1 MSPHGLLVDPLATCR
16 RLLAERRRAT
26 AAWQRQADRL
36 SDARL
41 VTFAAGA
48 LIAGAAA
55 FGGWLSA
62 WWLGLPVGLFAALVV
77 RHDRVLLAEARAARA
92 VAWYEH
98 GIARIEDRWP
108 GLGPAGDRFA
118 DAEHLYA
125 QDLDLFGDGSL
136 FQLLCTARTQAG
148 EETLAA
154 WLKSPAGPAEVA
166 ARQAAV
172 RELQPRVA
180 LREEIN
186 VAAEDMRT
194 AVRPARLAAWAA
206 GEGQLQAVWP
216 RFAAV
221 GFTALI
227 GAALLAWLQGAI
239 TLGPLLAALVAASV
253 FRYRFHAR
261 TTRIMHGADEP
272 SRELLVLGQV
282 CRVLRGESYR
292 TARLQALHAALAAP
306 DGEAYDAAR
315 RLRRAVERHDWQ
327 HNIMFLPFAALLFW
341 DLHCAFAVEAWRRRH
356 GPRVADWLRDTGEF
370 EALAALGTYAWEHPA
385 DPFPEIADRA
395 GPAVYEA
402 ERLSHPLLPA
412 AAAVPNDVALG
423 PAPRVLIVSGSNM
436 SGKTTLLR
444 SVGINAVLALMGAP
458 VRAARLRLSPLTP
471 GATLRIEDSL
481 QAGRSRFYAEVLR
494 LGQIVAA
501 ARAGPTLFLLDELFH
516 GTNSHDRRDGARGLL
531 GSLLELPTL
540 GLVTTHD
547 LALAGIA
554 DGLAPAGRNA
564 HFDDHLVDGEMHF
577 DYRLKPGPV
586 TRSNALAI
594 MRAVGLD
601 VPEADGA
608 PERPGAMMS
617 GRRAPAVPRG
627 GHTSEAVPVRRVR
640 DGPREVD
647 VLDD

>member
-1 MSPHGLLVDPLATCR
+1 MNPLETYLGLV
-16 RLLAERRRAT
+16 AERRRA
-26 AAWQRQADRL
+26 AAAGERRAELL
-36 SDARL
+36 SHARL
-41 VTFAAGA
+41 ITFAAGA
-48 LIAGAAA
+48 LVAGGAA

-62 WWLGLPVGLFAALVV
+62 WWLAAPIGAFAALVV
-77 RHDRVLLAEARAARA
+77 WHDRVLLAEARAARA

-108 GLGPAGDRFA
+108 GRGPAGDRFA

-154 WLKSPAGPAEVA
+154 WLKTPAGPEEVA
-166 ARQAAV
+166 ERQAAV
-172 RELQPRVA
+172 RELQTRVA

-194 AVRPARLAAWAA
+194 SVRPDHLAAWAS
-206 GEGQLQAVWP
+206 GEDRLPAVWP
-216 RFAAV
+216 RFAAI

-227 GAALLAWLQGAI
+227 AAALMAWLQGAI
-239 TLGPLLAALVAASV
+239 ALGPLLAALVAAAV
-253 FRYRFHAR
+253 FRYRLHAS
-261 TTRIMHGADEP
+261 TSRIMHGADEP

-282 CRVLRGESYR
+282 CRVLRRESYG
-292 TARLQALHAALAAP
+292 TARLRALHAALAAS

-315 RLRRAVERHDWQ
+315 QLRRVVERHDWQ
-327 HNIMFLPFAALLFW
+327 HNIMFLPIAALLFW

-356 GPRVADWLRDTGEF
+356 GPRVAGWLRDTGEL
-370 EALAALGTYAWEHPA
+370 EALAALATYAWEHPA
-385 DPFPEIADRA
+385 DPFPEIAGADDR
-395 GPAVYEA
+395 PVYEA
-402 ERLSHPLLPA
+402 ERLSHPLLPVA
-412 AAAVPNDVALG
+412 AAIPNDVVLG
-423 PAPRVLIVSGSNM
+423 RAPRVLIVSGSNM

-501 ARAGPTLFLLDELFH
+501 ARTRPTLFLLDELFH

-547 LALAGIA
+547 LALAEIA
-554 DGLAPAGRNA
+554 EGLAPAARNV

-577 DYRLKPGPV
+577 DYRLEPGPV
-586 TRSNALAI
+586 TRSNALAM

-601 VPEADGA
+601 VPEADATPAAGA
-608 PERPGAMMS
+608 
-617 GRRAPAVPRG
+617 
-627 GHTSEAVPVRRVR
+627 SEAVPVRRVG
-640 DGPREVD
+640 DGAREVD
-647 VLDD
+647 VLDDGAPQVDG

>member
-1 MSPHGLLVDPLATCR
+1 MDPLTTYR
-16 RLLAERRRAT
+16 DLLAQRRE
-26 AAWQRQADRL
+26 AAAGWRRQADWL
-36 SDARL
+36 SHARL
-41 VTFAAGA
+41 ITFLAGA
-48 LIAGAAA
+48 VVAGSAV

-62 WWLGLPVGLFAALVV
+62 WWLGLPAGLFAALVV
-77 RHDRVLLAEARAARA
+77 WHDRVLLAEARAARA

-98 GIARIEDRWP
+98 GIARIEDRWT
-108 GLGPAGDRFA
+108 GLGPAGGRFA

-148 EETLAA
+148 EETLAD
-154 WLKSPAGPAEVA
+154 WLKTPAGPAEVA
-166 ARQAAV
+166 DRQAAV
-172 RELQPRVA
+172 GELQPRVA

-194 AVRPARLAAWAA
+194 GVRPARLTAWAS
-206 GEGQLQAVWP
+206 GEEQLPAVWP
-216 RFAAV
+216 RFAAG
-221 GFTALI
+221 GFTVLI
-227 GAALLAWLQGAI
+227 GAALIAWLQGAI
-239 TLGPLLAALVAASV
+239 TLGPLLAALVSAAV
-253 FRYRFHAR
+253 FRYRFHVR

-292 TARLQALHAALAAP
+292 TARLQALRAALAATG
-306 DGEAYDAAR
+306 GEAYDAAR
-315 RLRRAVERHDWQ
+315 QLRRVVERHDWQ
-327 HNIMFLPFAALLFW
+327 HNIMFLPLAALLFW

-356 GPRVADWLRDTGEF
+356 GPRVAGWLRDTGEF
-370 EALAALGTYAWEHPA
+370 EALAALGTHAWEHPA
-385 DPFPEIADRA
+385 DPFPEIADEA
-395 GPAVYEA
+395 GPPVYEA

-412 AAAVPNDVALG
+412 ADAVPNDVALG

-458 VRAARLRLSPLTP
+458 VRAARLRLSPLIP

-501 ARAGPTLFLLDELFH
+501 ARDRPTLFLLDELFH

-531 GSLLELPTL
+531 GSLLDLPAV

-547 LALAGIA
+547 LALAEIA
-554 DGLAPAGRNA
+554 DALAPAARNV

-594 MRAVGLD
+594 MRAVGLE
-601 VPEADGA
+601 V
-608 PERPGAMMS
+608 
-617 GRRAPAVPRG
+617 PAVEGAAEGLRASPG
-627 GHTSEAVPVRRVR
+627 GAASR
-640 DGPREVD
+640 
-647 VLDD
+647 

>member
-1 MSPHGLLVDPLATCR
+1 MPAAGRPAEPRAPVDLR
-16 RLLAERRRAT
+16 RRRAG
-26 AAWQRQADRL
+26 R
-36 SDARL
+36 
-41 VTFAAGA
+41 G
-48 LIAGAAA
+48 GAA
-55 FGGWLSA
+55 FGGWPSA
-62 WWLGLPVGLFAALVV
+62 WWLAAPVGAFAALVV
-77 RHDRVLLAEARAARA
+77 RHDRVLLAEARASRA

-98 GIARIEDRWP
+98 GIARIEDRWT
-108 GLGPAGDRFA
+108 GQGSTGERFA
-118 DAEHLYA
+118 EAEHLYA

-154 WLKSPAGPAEVA
+154 WLKAPAGPAEVA
-166 ARQAAV
+166 DRQAAV

-194 AVRPARLAAWAA
+194 GVRPDRLTAWAG
-206 GEGQLQAVWP
+206 GEEQLPAVWP

-221 GFTALI
+221 GFTVLI
-227 GAALLAWLQGAI
+227 GAALIAWLQAAT
-239 TLGPLLAALVAASV
+239 TLGPLLAALAAASV

-292 TARLQALHAALAAP
+292 TSRLQALHAALAAP
-306 DGEAYDAAR
+306 GGEAYDAAR
-315 RLRRAVERHDWQ
+315 QLRRVVERHDWQ
-327 HNIMFLPFAALLFW
+327 HNIMFLPLAALLFW

-356 GPRVADWLRDTGEF
+356 GARVAGWLRDTGEF
-370 EALAALGTYAWEHPA
+370 EALAALATYAWEHPA
-385 DPFPEIADRA
+385 DPFPEIADET
-395 GPAVYEA
+395 GPPMYEA

-412 AAAVPNDVALG
+412 AAAVPNDVTLG
-423 PAPRVLIVSGSNM
+423 AAPQVLIVSGSNM

-494 LGQIVAA
+494 LGQVVEA

-531 GSLLELPTL
+531 GSLLELPAV

-547 LALAGIA
+547 LALAEIA
-554 DGLAPAGRNA
+554 DGLAPAGRNV
-564 HFDDHLVDGEMHF
+564 HFDDHLVDGEMEF

-586 TRSNALAI
+586 TRGNALAI

-601 VPEADGA
+601 APRGAA
-608 PERPGAMMS
+608 PESPGARPAQPAA
-617 GRRAPAVPRG
+617 GKRR
-627 GHTSEAVPVRRVR
+627 
-640 DGPREVD
+640 REPTP
-647 VLDD
+647 

>member
-1 MSPHGLLVDPLATCR
+1 MDPLATCR
-16 RLLAERRRAT
+16 DLLAQRRE
-26 AAWQRQADRL
+26 AAAARQRQADWL
-36 SDARL
+36 SHARL
-41 VTFAAGA
+41 ITFLAGTVVAGSA
-48 LIAGAAA
+48 L
-55 FGGWLSA
+55 FGSWLSA
-62 WWLGLPVGLFAALVV
+62 WWLGLPLGLFAALAI

-118 DAEHLYA
+118 DADHLYA

-154 WLKSPAGPAEVA
+154 WLKTPAGPAEVA
-166 ARQAAV
+166 DRQAAV

-194 AVRPARLAAWAA
+194 GVRPDRLTAWA
-206 GEGQLQAVWP
+206 GGDEQLPAVWP
-216 RFAAV
+216 RVAAV
-221 GFTALI
+221 GFTVLMGI
-227 GAALLAWLQGAI
+227 ALLAWLQAAI
-239 TLGPLLAALVAASV
+239 SLGPLLAALVAAAV

-315 RLRRAVERHDWQ
+315 QLRRVVERHDWQ
-327 HNIMFLPFAALLFW
+327 HNIMFLPLAALLFW

-356 GPRVADWLRDTGEF
+356 GARVAGWLRDTGEF

-385 DPFPEIADRA
+385 DPFPEIATAAD
-395 GPAVYEA
+395 PPVYEA

-458 VRAARLRLSPLTP
+458 VRAARLRLSPMTP

-494 LGQIVAA
+494 LGQIVAT
-501 ARAGPTLFLLDELFH
+501 ARTRPTLFLLDELFH

-531 GSLLELPTL
+531 RSLLELPTL

-547 LALAGIA
+547 LSLAEAA
-554 DGLAPAGRNA
+554 DELATVARNV
-564 HFDDHLVDGEMHF
+564 HFDDHVVGGEMHF

-608 PERPGAMMS
+608 PERPAARPTQPAAGK
-617 GRRAPAVPRG
+617 RRQEPTP
-627 GHTSEAVPVRRVR
+627 
-640 DGPREVD
+640 
-647 VLDD
+647 

>member
-1 MSPHGLLVDPLATCR
+1 MDPLATCR
-16 RLLAERRRAT
+16 DLLTQRREAAAGWQRRAD
-26 AAWQRQADRL
+26 WL
-36 SDARL
+36 SHARL
-41 VTFAAGA
+41 VTFLAGA
-48 LIAGAAA
+48 VVAGGAV

-62 WWLGLPVGLFAALVV
+62 WWLGLPAGLFAALVV
-77 RHDRVLLAEARAARA
+77 WHDRVLLAEARVARA

-98 GIARIEDRWP
+98 GIARIEDRWT

-154 WLKSPAGPAEVA
+154 WIKTPAGPAEVA
-166 ARQAAV
+166 DRQAAV
-172 RELQPRVA
+172 RELRPRAA

-186 VAAEDMRT
+186 VAAEDART
-194 AVRPARLAAWAA
+194 GVRPDRLAAWAG
-206 GEGQLQAVWP
+206 GEEQLPAVWP

-227 GAALLAWLQGAI
+227 GAALIAWLQGA
-239 TLGPLLAALVAASV
+239 TALGPLLAALVAAAV

-292 TARLQALHAALAAP
+292 TARLQALRAALAAP

-315 RLRRAVERHDWQ
+315 QLRRVVERHDWQ
-327 HNIMFLPFAALLFW
+327 HNIMFLPVAALLFW

-356 GPRVADWLRDTGEF
+356 GPRVAGWLRATGEF

-385 DPFPEIADRA
+385 DPFPEIADGA
-395 GPAVYEA
+395 APPVYEA

-412 AAAVPNDVALG
+412 AVAVPNNVALG

-444 SVGINAVLALMGAP
+444 SVGVNAVLALAGAP

-494 LGQIVAA
+494 LSQIVAA
-501 ARAGPTLFLLDELFH
+501 ARTRPTLFLLDELFH
-516 GTNSHDRRDGARGLL
+516 GTNSHDRRDGAHGLL

-547 LALAGIA
+547 LALAEIA
-554 DGLAPAGRNA
+554 DGLAPDARNV
-564 HFDDHLVDGEMHF
+564 HFDDHLVDGELHF

-601 VPEADGA
+601 VPEADA
-608 PERPGAMMS
+608 VPEHPGARPTQPVS
-617 GRRAPAVPRG
+617 AKSRQESAP
-627 GHTSEAVPVRRVR
+627 
-640 DGPREVD
+640 
-647 VLDD
+647 

>member
-1 MSPHGLLVDPLATCR
+1 MDPLATYR
-16 RLLAERRRAT
+16 RLLAERHLAAT
-26 AAWQRQADRL
+26 ALRRRADRL

-41 VTFAAGA
+41 VTFAVGA
-48 LIAGAAA
+48 LVAGSAAL
-55 FGGWLSA
+55 GGWLSG
-62 WWLGLPVGLFAALVV
+62 WWLVAPAGVFIGLVV
-77 RHDRVLLAEARAARA
+77 WHDRVLLAEARAARA

-108 GLGPAGDRFA
+108 GQGPAGDRFG
-118 DAEHLYA
+118 DAGHLYA

-148 EETLAA
+148 EETLAT
-154 WLKSPAGPAEVA
+154 WLKTPAAPLEVA
-166 ARQAAV
+166 ERQAAV

-180 LREEIN
+180 LREEIG
-186 VAAEDMRT
+186 VAASEMRT
-194 AVRPARLAAWAA
+194 AVRPAHLAAWATR
-206 GEGQLQAVWP
+206 EDQLQAVWP

-221 GFTALI
+221 GFTGLI
-227 GAALLAWLQGAI
+227 GTALAAWLQGAL

-261 TTRIMHGADEP
+261 TTRIMHAADEP
-272 SRELLVLGQV
+272 ARELLVLGQV
-282 CRVLRGESYR
+282 CRVLRGEAYR
-292 TARLQALHAALAAP
+292 TARLQALHAALAAA

-315 RLRRAVERHDWQ
+315 QLRRIVERHDWQ
-327 HNIMFLPFAALLFW
+327 HNIMFLPLAALLFW
-341 DLHCAFAVEAWRRRH
+341 DLHCAFAVEAWRRQH

-385 DPFPEIADRA
+385 DPFPEIADA
-395 GPAVYEA
+395 GDPPAYEA

-412 AAAVPNDVALG
+412 ADAVPNDVTLG
-423 PAPRVLIVSGSNM
+423 PAPQVLIVSGSNM
-436 SGKTTLLR
+436 SGKTTMLR
-444 SVGINAVLALMGAP
+444 SVGVNAVLALMGAP
-458 VRAARLRLSPLTP
+458 VRAGRLRLSPMTP

-494 LGQIVAA
+494 LGQIVEA

-531 GSLLELPTL
+531 GSLLELPAV

-547 LALAGIA
+547 LALAEIA
-554 DGLAPAGRNA
+554 DALAPAARNV
-564 HFDDHLVDGEMHF
+564 HFDDHVVGGDLRF

-594 MRAVGLD
+594 MRAVGL
-601 VPEADGA
+601 E
-608 PERPGAMMS
+608 
-617 GRRAPAVPRG
+617 VPRG
-627 GHTSEAVPVRRVR
+627 AAPESSGAQPAHPAAGKRR
-640 DGPREVD
+640 REPTP
-647 VLDD
+647 

>member
-1 MSPHGLLVDPLATCR
+1 MDPLATYR
-16 RLLAERRRAT
+16 RLLAQRRRAT
-26 AAWQRQADRL
+26 AAWRKQADRL
-36 SDARL
+36 SHARL
-41 VTFAAGA
+41 ATFAAGA
-48 LIAGAAA
+48 LVAGAAA

-62 WWLGLPVGLFAALVV
+62 WWLAAPAGAFAVLVV

-92 VAWYEH
+92 VAWYER
-98 GIARIEDRWP
+98 GIARIEDRWS
-108 GLGPAGDRFA
+108 GLGPSGDRFA

-125 QDLDLFGDGSL
+125 QDLDLFGEGSL
-136 FQLLCTARTQAG
+136 FQLLNTARTQAG

-154 WLKSPAGPAEVA
+154 WLKSPAGPDEVA
-166 ARQAAV
+166 ERQAGV
-172 RELQPRVA
+172 RELQPRLA
-180 LREEIN
+180 LREDLSA
-186 VAAEDMRT
+186 AAEELRT
-194 AVRPARLAAWAA
+194 AVRPARLAEWASRA
-206 GEGQLQAVWP
+206 SQLQAIWP
-216 RFAAV
+216 RIAAI
-221 GFTALI
+221 ALTGLV
-227 GAALLAWLQGAI
+227 GAALFAWLQAAL
-239 TLGPLLAALVAASV
+239 TLGPLLATLVAAAV

-272 SRELLVLGQV
+272 SREVLVLGQV
-282 CRVLRGESYR
+282 CRVLRRESYR

-315 RLRRAVERHDWQ
+315 QLRRVVEWHDWQ
-327 HNIMFLPFAALLFW
+327 HNIMFLPLAAVLFW

-356 GPRVADWLRDTGEF
+356 GARVARWLRDTGEF

-385 DPFPEIADRA
+385 DPFPEIAGGA
-395 GPAVYEA
+395 GPPVYEA
-402 ERLSHPLLPA
+402 EGLSHPLLPA

-423 PAPRVLIVSGSNM
+423 SAPRVLIVSGSNM

-501 ARAGPTLFLLDELFH
+501 ARSGPTLFLLDELFH

-531 GSLLELPTL
+531 RSLLELPTL

-547 LALAGIA
+547 LSLAEIA
-554 DGLAPAGRNA
+554 DGLAPAARNV
-564 HFDDHLVDGEMHF
+564 HFDDHVVGGDLRF

-601 VPEADGA
+601 VPEADGP
-608 PERPGAMMS
+608 PESLQAD
-617 GRRAPAVPRG
+617 RG
-627 GHTSEAVPVRRVR
+627 GGA
-640 DGPREVD
+640 GG
-647 VLDD
+647 

>member
-1 MSPHGLLVDPLATCR
+1 MDPLATYR
-16 RLLAERRRAT
+16 RLLAERQQAA
-26 AAWQRQADRL
+26 AAWRRRADRL

-41 VTFAAGA
+41 VTFAVGVLVAGGA
-48 LIAGAAA
+48 L
-55 FGGWLSA
+55 FGGWPSA
-62 WWLGLPVGLFAALVV
+62 WWPAAPAGAFVGLVV
-77 RHDRVLLAEARAARA
+77 WHDRVLLAEARAARA
-92 VAWYEH
+92 AAWYEH
-98 GIARIEDRWP
+98 GIARIEDRWT
-108 GLGPAGDRFA
+108 GLGPTGDRFA

-125 QDLDLFGDGSL
+125 QDLDMFGDGSL

-154 WLKSPAGPAEVA
+154 WLKTPAAPPEVA
-166 ARQAAV
+166 ERQAAV

-180 LREEIN
+180 LREEID
-186 VAAEDMRT
+186 VAASEMRT
-194 AVRPARLAAWAA
+194 AVRPAHLAAWAT
-206 GEGQLQAVWP
+206 GEDRLRAVWP
-216 RFAAV
+216 RFAAI
-221 GFTALI
+221 GFTVLI
-227 GAALLAWLQGAI
+227 GAALAAWLQGALS
-239 TLGPLLAALVAASV
+239 LGPLLAALVAASV

-261 TTRIMHGADEP
+261 ATRVMHAADEP

-282 CRVLRGESYR
+282 CRVLRDESYR
-292 TARLQALHAALAAP
+292 TARLQALHAALAAT

-315 RLRRAVERHDWQ
+315 QLRRIVERHDWQ
-327 HNIMFLPFAALLFW
+327 HNIMFLPLAALLFW

-356 GPRVADWLRDTGEF
+356 GARVAGWLRDTGEF

-385 DPFPEIADRA
+385 DPFPEIGAET
-395 GPAVYEA
+395 GPPVYEA

-423 PAPRVLIVSGSNM
+423 PAPRLLIVSGSNM

-494 LGQIVAA
+494 LGQIVEA

-531 GSLLELPTL
+531 GSLLELPAV

-547 LALAGIA
+547 LALAEIA
-554 DGLAPAGRNA
+554 DALAPAARNV
-564 HFDDHLVDGEMHF
+564 HFDDHVVGGDLRF

-594 MRAVGLD
+594 MRAVGL
-601 VPEADGA
+601 E
-608 PERPGAMMS
+608 
-617 GRRAPAVPRG
+617 VPRG
-627 GHTSEAVPVRRVR
+627 AAPASSGAQPAHPAAGKRR
-640 DGPREVD
+640 REPTP
-647 VLDD
+647 

>member
-1 MSPHGLLVDPLATCR
+1 MDPLATYR
-16 RLLAERRRAT
+16 RLLAQRRRAT
-26 AAWQRQADRL
+26 AAWRKQADRL
-36 SDARL
+36 SHARL
-41 VTFAAGA
+41 ATFAAGA
-48 LIAGAAA
+48 LVAGAAA

-62 WWLGLPVGLFAALVV
+62 WWLAAPAGAFAVLVV

-92 VAWYEH
+92 VAWYER
-98 GIARIEDRWP
+98 GIARIEDRWS
-108 GLGPAGDRFA
+108 GLGPSGDRFA

-125 QDLDLFGDGSL
+125 QDLDLFGEGSL
-136 FQLLCTARTQAG
+136 FQLLNTARTQAG

-154 WLKSPAGPAEVA
+154 WLKSPAGPDEVA
-166 ARQAAV
+166 ERQAGV
-172 RELQPRVA
+172 RELQPRLA
-180 LREEIN
+180 LREDLSA
-186 VAAEDMRT
+186 AAEELRT
-194 AVRPARLAAWAA
+194 AVRPARLAEWASRA
-206 GEGQLQAVWP
+206 SQLQAIWP
-216 RFAAV
+216 RIAAI
-221 GFTALI
+221 ALTGLV
-227 GAALLAWLQGAI
+227 GAALFAWLQAAL
-239 TLGPLLAALVAASV
+239 TLGPLLATLVAAAV

-272 SRELLVLGQV
+272 SREVLVLGQV
-282 CRVLRGESYR
+282 CRVLRRESYR

-315 RLRRAVERHDWQ
+315 QLRRVVEWHDWQ
-327 HNIMFLPFAALLFW
+327 HNIMFLPLAAVLFW

-356 GPRVADWLRDTGEF
+356 GARVARWLRDTGEF

-385 DPFPEIADRA
+385 DPFPEIAGGA
-395 GPAVYEA
+395 GPPVYEA
-402 ERLSHPLLPA
+402 EGLSHPLLPA

-423 PAPRVLIVSGSNM
+423 SAPRVLIISGSNM

-501 ARAGPTLFLLDELFH
+501 ARSGPTLFLLDELFH

-531 GSLLELPTL
+531 RSLLELPTL

-547 LALAGIA
+547 LSLAEIA
-554 DGLAPAGRNA
+554 DGLAPAARNV
-564 HFDDHLVDGEMHF
+564 HFDDHVVGGDLRF

-601 VPEADGA
+601 VPEADGP
-608 PERPGAMMS
+608 PESLQAD
-617 GRRAPAVPRG
+617 RG
-627 GHTSEAVPVRRVR
+627 GGA
-640 DGPREVD
+640 GG
-647 VLDD
+647 

>member
-1 MSPHGLLVDPLATCR
+1 MDPLATYR
-16 RLLAERRRAT
+16 RLLAQRRRAT
-26 AAWQRQADRL
+26 AAWRKQADRL
-36 SDARL
+36 SHARL

-48 LIAGAAA
+48 AVAGAAA
-55 FGGWLSA
+55 LGGWLSA
-62 WWLGLPVGLFAALVV
+62 WWLAAPAGAFAVLVV

-98 GIARIEDRWP
+98 GIARIEDRWS
-108 GLGPAGDRFA
+108 GLGPSGDRFA

-125 QDLDLFGDGSL
+125 QDLDLFGEGSL
-136 FQLLCTARTQAG
+136 FQLLNTARTQAG

-154 WLKSPAGPAEVA
+154 WLKSPAGPDEVA
-166 ARQAAV
+166 ERQAGV
-172 RELQPRVA
+172 RELQPRLA
-180 LREEIN
+180 LREDLSA
-186 VAAEDMRT
+186 AAEELRT
-194 AVRPARLAAWAA
+194 AVRPARLAEWASRA
-206 GEGQLQAVWP
+206 SQLQALWP
-216 RFAAV
+216 RIAAIALTGLV
-221 GFTALI
+221 GTALF
-227 GAALLAWLQGAI
+227 AWLQAAL
-239 TLGPLLAALVAASV
+239 TLGPLLAALVAAAV

-282 CRVLRGESYR
+282 CRVLRRESYR

-306 DGEAYDAAR
+306 GGEAYDAAR
-315 RLRRAVERHDWQ
+315 QLRRVVEWHDWQ
-327 HNIMFLPFAALLFW
+327 HNIMFLPLAAVLFW

-356 GPRVADWLRDTGEF
+356 GARVASWLRDTGEF

-385 DPFPEIADRA
+385 DPFPEIAGGA
-395 GPAVYEA
+395 GPPVYEA
-402 ERLSHPLLPA
+402 EGLSHPLLPA

-423 PAPRVLIVSGSNM
+423 SAPRVLIVSGSNM

-494 LGQIVAA
+494 LSQIVAI
-501 ARAGPTLFLLDELFH
+501 ARTGPTLFLLDELFH

-531 GSLLELPTL
+531 RSLLELPTL

-547 LALAGIA
+547 LSLAEIA
-554 DGLAPAGRNA
+554 DGLAPAARNV
-564 HFDDHLVDGEMHF
+564 HFDDHVVGGDLRF

-608 PERPGAMMS
+608 PESLHADRAGGA
-617 GRRAPAVPRG
+617 G
-627 GHTSEAVPVRRVR
+627 G
-640 DGPREVD
+640 
-647 VLDD
+647 

>member
-1 MSPHGLLVDPLATCR
+1 MDPLATCR
-16 RLLAERRRAT
+16 DLLAQRREAA
-26 AAWQRQADRL
+26 AAWQRQADWL
-36 SDARL
+36 SHARL
-41 VTFAAGA
+41 ITFLAGTVVAGSA
-48 LIAGAAA
+48 L
-55 FGGWLSA
+55 FGSWLSA
-62 WWLGLPVGLFAALVV
+62 WWLGLPLGLFAALVV
-77 RHDRVLLAEARAARA
+77 RHDRVLLAEARAQRA

-98 GIARIEDRWP
+98 GIARIEARWP

-125 QDLDLFGDGSL
+125 QDLDLFGEGSL

-154 WLKSPAGPAEVA
+154 WLKTPAGPAEVA
-166 ARQAAV
+166 DRQAAV
-172 RELQPRVA
+172 RELQPRAV

-194 AVRPARLAAWAA
+194 SVRPDHLTAWAG
-206 GEGQLQAVWP
+206 GEEQLPAVWP

-221 GFTALI
+221 GFTGLI
-227 GAALLAWLQGAI
+227 GAALIAWLQGAI
-239 TLGPLLAALVAASV
+239 ALGPLLAALVAASV

-292 TARLQALHAALAAP
+292 TARLQALRTALAAQ
-306 DGEAYDAAR
+306 DGEVHDAAR
-315 RLRRAVERHDWQ
+315 QLRRVVEWHDWQ
-327 HNIMFLPFAALLFW
+327 HNIMFLPLAAVLFW

-356 GPRVADWLRDTGEF
+356 GPRVAGWLRDTGEF

-385 DPFPEIADRA
+385 DPFPEIAA
-395 GPAVYEA
+395 ETGPPVYEA

-412 AAAVPNDVALG
+412 AAAVPNDVTLG
-423 PAPRVLIVSGSNM
+423 AAPRVLIVSGSNM

-494 LGQIVAA
+494 LGQIVEA
-501 ARAGPTLFLLDELFH
+501 AR
-516 GTNSHDRRDGARGLL
+516 
-531 GSLLELPTL
+531 
-540 GLVTTHD
+540 V
-547 LALAGIA
+547 
-554 DGLAPAGRNA
+554 
-564 HFDDHLVDGEMHF
+564 
-577 DYRLKPGPV
+577 PGPCCSCSTSSSTAR
-586 TRSNALAI
+586 TRTTAATG
-594 MRAVGLD
+594 RAGSS
-601 VPEADGA
+601 A
-608 PERPGAMMS
+608 RCS
-617 GRRAPAVPRG
+617 GCPPSA
-627 GHTSEAVPVRRVR
+627 S
-640 DGPREVD
+640 
-647 VLDD
+647 

>member
-1 MSPHGLLVDPLATCR
+1 MSVDPLATYR
-16 RLLAERRRAT
+16 GLLAERRRA
-26 AAWQRQADRL
+26 AATCERRAEWL
-36 SDARL
+36 SHARL
-41 VTFAAGA
+41 ITFAT
-48 LIAGAAA
+48 GAAVA
-55 FGGWLSA
+55 AAAVFGGWLSP
-62 WWLGLPVGLFAALVV
+62 WWLAAPAGAFAALVV
-77 RHDRVLLAEARAARA
+77 RHDRVLQAEARAARA

-98 GIARIEDRWP
+98 GIARIEDRWT
-108 GLGPAGDRFA
+108 GLGPAGGRFA
-118 DAEHLYA
+118 DSEHMYA
-125 QDLDLFGDGSL
+125 QDLDLFGGGSL

-148 EETLAA
+148 EETLAD
-154 WLKSPAGPAEVA
+154 WLKTPAAPVDVAE
-166 ARQAAV
+166 RQAAV

-194 AVRPARLAAWAA
+194 TVQPARLAAWAA
-206 GEGQLQAVWP
+206 GESPLRTAWP
-216 RFAAV
+216 RFAAI

-227 GAALLAWLQGAI
+227 GAALLAWLQGA
-239 TLGPLLAALVAASV
+239 TALGPPLAALVAAAV

-292 TARLQALHAALAAP
+292 TARLQALHATLAAP
-306 DGEAYDAAR
+306 DGEAHDAAR
-315 RLRRAVERHDWQ
+315 RLRRIVEWHDWQ
-327 HNIMFLPFAALLFW
+327 HNIMFLPLAAILFW
-341 DLHCAFAVEAWRRRH
+341 DLHCAFAVESWRRRH
-356 GPRVADWLRDTGEF
+356 GPRVAGWLRDTGEF
-370 EALAALGTYAWEHPA
+370 EALATLGTYAWEHPA
-385 DPFPEIADRA
+385 DPFPEIADEA
-395 GPAVYEA
+395 APPVYEA

-444 SVGINAVLALMGAP
+444 SVGVNAVLALMGAP
-458 VRAARLRLSPLTP
+458 VRAARLRLSPMTP

-501 ARAGPTLFLLDELFH
+501 ARTGPTLFLLDELFH
-516 GTNSHDRRDGARGLL
+516 GTNSHDRRDGALGLL
-531 GSLLELPTL
+531 RSLLELPAV

-547 LALAGIA
+547 LALAEIA
-554 DGLAPAGRNA
+554 DGLAPAGRNV

-601 VPEADGA
+601 VPETDGA
-608 PERPGAMMS
+608 PTAGA
-617 GRRAPAVPRG
+617 PQK
-627 GHTSEAVPVRRVR
+627 
-640 DGPREVD
+640 
-647 VLDD
+647 L

>member
-1 MSPHGLLVDPLATCR
+1 MDPLATYR
-16 RLLAERRRAT
+16 DLLTQRREAAAGWQRRADWLSHARLL
-26 AAWQRQADRL
+26 
-36 SDARL
+36 
-41 VTFAAGA
+41 TFLAGA
-48 LIAGAAA
+48 VVAGGAV
-55 FGGWLSA
+55 FGGWPSA
-62 WWLGLPVGLFAALVV
+62 WWLAAPVGAFAALVV
-77 RHDRVLLAEARAARA
+77 WHDRVLLAEARAARA

-98 GIARIEDRWP
+98 GIARIEDRWT
-108 GLGPAGDRFA
+108 GLGPAGGRFA

-148 EETLAA
+148 EETLAD
-154 WLKSPAGPAEVA
+154 WLKTPAAPAEVA
-166 ARQAAV
+166 DRQAAV
-172 RELQPRVA
+172 RELRPRVA

-186 VAAEDMRT
+186 VAAEDVRT
-194 AVRPARLAAWAA
+194 GVRPDRLAAWAG
-206 GEGQLQAVWP
+206 GEDQLPAVWP
-216 RFAAV
+216 RFAAI

-227 GAALLAWLQGAI
+227 GATLIAWLQGAI
-239 TLGPLLAALVAASV
+239 ALGPLLAALVAGAV

-292 TARLQALHAALAAP
+292 TARLQALRAALAATG
-306 DGEAYDAAR
+306 GEAYDAAR
-315 RLRRAVERHDWQ
+315 QLRRVVERHDWQ
-327 HNIMFLPFAALLFW
+327 HNIMFLPLAALLFW

-356 GPRVADWLRDTGEF
+356 GCRVAGWLRDTGEF
-370 EALAALGTYAWEHPA
+370 EALAALATYAWEHPA
-385 DPFPEIADRA
+385 DPFPEIADGA
-395 GPAVYEA
+395 VPPVYEA

-412 AAAVPNDVALG
+412 AVAVPNDVSLG
-423 PAPRVLIVSGSNM
+423 RAPRVLIVSGSNM

-444 SVGINAVLALMGAP
+444 SVGVNAVLALAGAP
-458 VRAARLRLSPLTP
+458 VRAARLRLSPMTP

-501 ARAGPTLFLLDELFH
+501 ARDAPTLFLLDELFH

-531 GSLLELPTL
+531 RSLLELPTL

-547 LALAGIA
+547 LSLAEIA
-554 DGLAPAGRNA
+554 DALAPAARNV

-608 PERPGAMMS
+608 PEHPGARPTQPVS
-617 GRRAPAVPRG
+617 AKSRQESAP
-627 GHTSEAVPVRRVR
+627 
-640 DGPREVD
+640 
-647 VLDD
+647 

>member
-1 MSPHGLLVDPLATCR
+1 MDPLATCR
-16 RLLAERRRAT
+16 DLLAQRRE
-26 AAWQRQADRL
+26 AAAARQRQADWL
-36 SDARL
+36 SHARL
-41 VTFAAGA
+41 ITFLAGTVVAGSA
-48 LIAGAAA
+48 L
-55 FGGWLSA
+55 FGNWLSA
-62 WWLGLPVGLFAALVV
+62 WWLGLPLGLFAALVV
-77 RHDRVLLAEARAARA
+77 RHDRVLLAEARATQA

-108 GLGPAGDRFA
+108 GRGPAGDRFA

-125 QDLDLFGDGSL
+125 QDLDLFGRGSL

-154 WLKSPAGPAEVA
+154 WLRTPAGPEEIAE
-166 ARQAAV
+166 RQAAV
-172 RELQPRVA
+172 RELRPRVA

-186 VAAEDMRT
+186 VATEDMRT
-194 AVRPARLAAWAA
+194 GVRPDRLAAWAG
-206 GEGQLQAVWP
+206 GEEQLPAVWP

-227 GAALLAWLQGAI
+227 GTALIAWLQAAI
-239 TLGPLLAALVAASV
+239 TLGPLLAAVAAAGV

-292 TARLQALHAALAAP
+292 TARLQALHTALAAP

-315 RLRRAVERHDWQ
+315 QLRRVVERHDWQ
-327 HNIMFLPFAALLFW
+327 HNIMFLPLAALLFW

-356 GPRVADWLRDTGEF
+356 GARVAGWLRDTGEF

-385 DPFPEIADRA
+385 DPFPEIAA
-395 GPAVYEA
+395 ETGPLVCEA
-402 ERLSHPLLPA
+402 EGLSHPLLPA

-494 LGQIVAA
+494 LGQIVEA

-531 GSLLELPTL
+531 RSLLELPAV

-547 LALAGIA
+547 LALAEIA
-554 DGLAPAGRNA
+554 DELAPAARNL
-564 HFDDHLVDGEMHF
+564 HFDDHLTGGKMHF

-594 MRAVGLD
+594 MRAVGL
-601 VPEADGA
+601 E
-608 PERPGAMMS
+608 
-617 GRRAPAVPRG
+617 VPRG
-627 GHTSEAVPVRRVR
+627 AAPASSGAQPAHPAAGKRR
-640 DGPREVD
+640 REPTP
-647 VLDD
+647 

>member
-1 MSPHGLLVDPLATCR
+1 MDPLATYR
-16 RLLAERRRAT
+16 RLLGERRD
-26 AAWQRQADRL
+26 AAAARRREADRL
-36 SDARL
+36 SNARL
-41 VTFAAGA
+41 IAFAAG
-48 LIAGAAA
+48 LLVAGGTA

-62 WWLGLPVGLFAALVV
+62 WWLAAPAAAFAVLVV
-77 RHDRVLLAEARAARA
+77 RHDRVLRAEARAARA

-98 GIARIEDRWP
+98 GIARIEDRWS

-118 DAEHLYA
+118 DPGHLYA
-125 QDLDLFGDGSL
+125 QDLDLFGGGSL

-148 EETLAA
+148 EEALAD
-154 WLKSPAGPAEVA
+154 WLKAPAGPDEVA
-166 ARQAAV
+166 ERQAAV
-172 RELQPRVA
+172 RELQPRLA

-194 AVRPARLAAWAA
+194 AVRPAHLGGWAA
-206 GEGQLQAVWP
+206 AADRLPAVWP
-216 RFAAV
+216 RFAAI
-221 GFTALI
+221 GFTAAVS
-227 GAALLAWLQGAI
+227 AALFAWLQGAL
-239 TLGPLLAALVAASV
+239 TLGPLLAALAAASV

-261 TTRIMHGADEP
+261 TAGIMHGADEP

-282 CRVLRGESYR
+282 CEVIRGESYQA
-292 TARLQALHAALAAP
+292 ARLRALRAALAAA
-306 DGEAYDAAR
+306 DGEAHDAAR
-315 RLRRAVERHDWQ
+315 RLRGIVERHDWQ
-327 HNIMFLPFAALLFW
+327 HNIMFLPVAALLFW

-356 GPRVADWLRDTGEF
+356 GPRVAGWLRDTGEF

-385 DPFPEIADRA
+385 DPFPEIADAA
-395 GPAVYEA
+395 GPPVYEA

-412 AAAVPNDVALG
+412 AAAVPNDVTLG

-444 SVGINAVLALMGAP
+444 SVGINAVLAQMGAP

-494 LGQIVAA
+494 LGQIVEA

-531 GSLLELPTL
+531 GSLLELPAA

-547 LALAGIA
+547 LALAEIA
-554 DGLAPAGRNA
+554 DALAPAARNV
-564 HFDDHLVDGEMHF
+564 HFDDQLADGEMHF

-601 VPEADGA
+601 VPVADA
-608 PERPGAMMS
+608 PESSGAQPTHPAA
-617 GRRAPAVPRG
+617 GKRRRG
-627 GHTSEAVPVRRVR
+627 PNRLS
-640 DGPREVD
+640 
-647 VLDD
+647 

>member
-1 MSPHGLLVDPLATCR
+1 MWR
-16 RLLAERRRAT
+16 
-26 AAWQRQADRL
+26 RQADWL
-36 SDARL
+36 SHARL
-41 VTFAAGA
+41 LTFLAGTVVAGSA
-48 LIAGAAA
+48 L
-55 FGGWLSA
+55 FGSWLSA
-62 WWLGLPVGLFAALVV
+62 WWLGLPLGLFAALVV

-92 VAWYEH
+92 VVWYEH

-108 GLGPAGDRFA
+108 GSGPTGDRFA
-118 DAEHLYA
+118 DADHLYA
-125 QDLDLFGDGSL
+125 QDLDLFGGGSL
-136 FQLLCTARTQAG
+136 FQLLCTTRTQAG
-148 EETLAA
+148 EETLAD
-154 WLKSPAGPAEVA
+154 WLKTPAGPAEVA
-166 ARQAAV
+166 DRQAAV

-194 AVRPARLAAWAA
+194 GVRPDRLTAWAGA
-206 GEGQLQAVWP
+206 EERLPAAVWP
-216 RFAAV
+216 RLVAF
-221 GFTALI
+221 GFTVLI
-227 GAALLAWLQGAI
+227 GAALIAWLQAAI
-239 TLGPLLAALVAASV
+239 TLGPLLAALAAAAV

-306 DGEAYDAAR
+306 DVEAYDAAR
-315 RLRRAVERHDWQ
+315 HLRRLVERHDWQ
-327 HNIMFLPFAALLFW
+327 HNIMFLPLAALLFW

-356 GPRVADWLRDTGEF
+356 GARVAGWLRDTGEF

-385 DPFPEIADRA
+385 DPFPDIADGT
-395 GPAVYEA
+395 GPPVYEA

-412 AAAVPNDVALG
+412 AAAVPNDVTLG
-423 PAPRVLIVSGSNM
+423 TAPRVLIVSGSNM

-458 VRAARLRLSPLTP
+458 VRAVRLRLSPLTP

-501 ARAGPTLFLLDELFH
+501 ARTGPVLFLLDELFH

-531 GSLLELPTL
+531 GSLLDLPTL

-547 LALAGIA
+547 LSLAEIA
-554 DGLAPAGRNA
+554 DALAPAARNV
-564 HFDDHLVDGEMHF
+564 HFDDRLTGGKMHF

-601 VPEADGA
+601 VPRGAA
-608 PERPGAMMS
+608 PEGSGAQPAHPAAGKRRREPTPQS
-617 GRRAPAVPRG
+617 RAETSPLGRRRP
-627 GHTSEAVPVRRVR
+627 
-640 DGPREVD
+640 
-647 VLDD
+647 